1 MPSHA
6 SQRRHVCPISGNV
19 CGAQQIKL
27 VTASFLYCEVTLLS
41 LVRTLRGDSEAK
53 YPVPHQTS
61 PTILATTVDC
71 GT

>member
-27 VTASFLYCEVTLLS
+27 VTASFLYCEVTL
-41 LVRTLRGDSEAK
+41 RGDSKAK

-61 PTILATTVDC
+61 PNILATTVDC